1 MQTDYRYITYR
12 EDKKLYTVKM
22 SIGGENVQKTFS
34 ILDEAICFRNAM
46 LLRRCREKTPLET
59 PITNVPILNEAIDIF
74 IENYY
79 RQKVAPSTLYTFQTF
94 RHKVERIIGKM
105 RINKIDYPLWKSVL
119 ITLQEQGDTTAA
131 RIKSNVYRFRAMY
144 DYFIERGIVE
154 DNPLNN
160 PLTFPTKRP
169 EKRRAFTKEEKRLF
183 LSAARLMGYRWYF
196 IFLLYFQTGC
206 RRGELLALQWSNV
219 DFINKRINID
229 KSIGRGDIQG
239 RKMEYIGNTKTVQS
253 NRSIPISLKA
263 SLILQANHEKLKPAP
278 ADFVFKPRKGAAY
291 KWVSL
296 STVNRVFAAIRDK
309 AGLDKKLT
317 LHCIRHTF
325 ATELIAGGVDIPT
338 VQRLGGWSTPKTL
351 LGIYAHSNDELA
363 RNALEKVM
371 FRRLTCG

>member
-1 MQTDYRYITYR
+1 MQTDYKYITYR
-12 EDKKLYTVKM
+12 ENKKLYTVKM
-22 SIGGENVQKTFS
+22 NIDGETVQKTFS
-34 ILDEAICFRNAM
+34 ILDEAIGFRNAM
-46 LLRRCREKTPLET
+46 LLRRERGNAPFEA
-59 PITNVPILNEAIDIF
+59 PITNVPALDEAIDIF

-94 RHKVERIIGKM
+94 RHKVERIIGKI

-119 ITLQEQGDTTAA
+119 TTLQEQGDTTAA

-144 DYFIERGIVE
+144 DYFIERGIIK

-160 PLTFPTKRP
+160 PLTFPSKRP
-169 EKRRAFTKEEKRLF
+169 EKKRAFTKEEKRLF

-206 RRGELLALQWSNV
+206 RRGELLALQWGNV
-219 DFINKRINID
+219 DFINKRITID

-239 RKMEYIGNTKTVQS
+239 KRIEYIGDTKTAQS

-263 SLILQANHEKLKPAP
+263 SLILQANYEKLKPAP
-278 ADFVFKPRKGAAY
+278 ADFVFRPREKAVY

-296 STVNRVFAAIRDK
+296 STVNRIFAEIRDK

-317 LHCIRHTF
+317 LHCMRHTF

-371 FRRLTCG
+371 FRR